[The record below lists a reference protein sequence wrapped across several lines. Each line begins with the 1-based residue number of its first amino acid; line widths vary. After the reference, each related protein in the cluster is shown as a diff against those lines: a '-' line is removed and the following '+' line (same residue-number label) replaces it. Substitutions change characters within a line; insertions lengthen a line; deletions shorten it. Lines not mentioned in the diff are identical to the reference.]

1 MTTQQNDFQYPYGR
15 SPEEIH
21 LGTAKDVIKGLFD
34 FAVLVD
40 IAEASNSSL
49 MAYLTNFY
57 HIIQEDLN
65 DEYGMDWNDDELDI
79 Y

>member
-21 LGTAKDVIKGLFD
+21 LGTAKDVIKGLFE

-40 IAEASNSSL
+40 IAEPSNSSL
-49 MAYLTNFY
+49 MAYLTSFY
-57 HIIQEDLN
+57 HNILEDLN
-65 DEYGMDWNDDELDI
+65 DEYGIDWNDDTSDFF
-79 Y
+79 